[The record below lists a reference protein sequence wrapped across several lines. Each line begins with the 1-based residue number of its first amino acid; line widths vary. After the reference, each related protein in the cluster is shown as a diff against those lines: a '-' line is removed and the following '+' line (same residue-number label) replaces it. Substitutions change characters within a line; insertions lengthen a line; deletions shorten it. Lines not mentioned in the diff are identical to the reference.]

1 MPASMGDTLLPVT
14 THVSPSSS
22 SRNTRVRRA
31 GRVTALTAGVV
42 LVLLS
47 APAHAD
53 VPEGWGGQTQ
63 PFELDPLHA
72 LGLLLL
78 LQAGMQPIVPQ
89 GQSAYRS
96 IPFDTTLAVVA
107 TPTLSIDLET
117 AKSTNHA
124 IFVTLNARAA
134 RFEMV
139 DTAGVRFDTLRVRS
153 RCAEPLACR

>member
-1 MPASMGDTLLPVT
+1 MGDTLLPVT

-72 LGLLLL
+72 LGLYLGLPLLL
-78 LQAGMQPIVPQ
+78 FALIAVAVYLPSMVRGEKLLPDYSAGEPQ
-89 GQSAYRS
+89 WIGGPRQGVAELPAPDGQDS
-96 IPFDTTLAVVA
+96 
-107 TPTLSIDLET
+107 
-117 AKSTNHA
+117 
-124 IFVTLNARAA
+124 RAGGA
-134 RFEMV
+134 SGRW
-139 DTAGVRFDTLRVRS
+139 
-153 RCAEPLACR
+153 

>member
-72 LGLLLL
+72 LGLYLGIPLLL
-78 LQAGMQPIVPQ
+78 FALIAVAVYLPSMVRGEKLLPDHSAGEPQ
-89 GQSAYRS
+89 WIGGPRQGVAELPAPDGQDS
-96 IPFDTTLAVVA
+96 
-107 TPTLSIDLET
+107 
-117 AKSTNHA
+117 
-124 IFVTLNARAA
+124 RAGGA
-134 RFEMV
+134 SGRW
-139 DTAGVRFDTLRVRS
+139 
-153 RCAEPLACR
+153 